1 MYSSLFK
8 YENII
13 DFIDFNKTIAYLKF
27 LTKLLTSCCETGQ
40 EEYVRAWTTAPPLS
54 ISKWTNRN
62 VIYQRRT
69 VRFAIIHHRLMNYIL
84 FTRSEEFLIDPLPLM
99 LRLINWF
106 KGFVVVE
113 LKNLQS
119 SLGNHRLEGVQLD
132 EDGSGMLRG
141 FGKPV

>member
-1 MYSSLFK
+1 MFLNKQDWSCLNHLIHVSFNYWIYCERESLFILINFHVFIIMLFK

-13 DFIDFNKTIAYLKF
+13 DFVDFNKTVAYLKF

-84 FTRSEEFLIDPLPLM
+84 FTRSEEFLIDPLPS
-99 LRLINWF
+99 IDA
-106 KGFVVVE
+106 
-113 LKNLQS
+113 S
-119 SLGNHRLEGVQLD
+119 ID
-132 EDGSGMLRG
+132 
-141 FGKPV
+141 